1 VGDVLVLCYHAISPT
16 WNATFSVTP
25 DTLEYQLSQLVR
37 AGWRGVTFTD
47 AVLNPPAAKTLAVT
61 FDDGFASVFEVA
73 EPILT
78 RLGLPAT
85 VFVPTAF
92 MGQRQRL
99 SWQGIEVWDGTP
111 HEDELCCMTWDE
123 IGQLTDRGWEA
134 GSHTCSHPH
143 LTTLRDAELEE
154 EMRGSLEQCSERLG
168 RPCRSIAYPYGDVD
182 VRVAALA
189 KEVGYQTGACLAHS
203 LIPLGAHGWPRVGI
217 WHDDS
222 NLRFRLKVWRFTR
235 SARASRLGPSL
246 GRVQQRLRRR
256 APQT

>member
-1 VGDVLVLCYHAISPT
+1 MGDVLVLCYHAVSPT

-37 AGWRGVTFTD
+37 TGWRGATFTD
-47 AVLNPPAAKTLAVT
+47 AVLNPPAPKTLAVT

-78 RLGLPAT
+78 RLGLPGT

-92 MGQRQRL
+92 MGERQRL
-99 SWQGIEVWDGTP
+99 SWQGIEVWVGTP
-111 HEDELCCMTWDE
+111 HEDELYCMTWDE
-123 IGQLTDRGWEA
+123 IGRLTDRGWEA

-143 LTTLRDAELEE
+143 LTRLSDAELQE
-154 EMRGSLEQCSERLG
+154 EMRGSFEQCSKHLG

-203 LIPLGAHGWPRVGI
+203 PVPLGAHVWPRVGI
-217 WHDDS
+217 WQDDS

-246 GRVQQRLRRR
+246 GRVEQRLRRR
-256 APQT
+256 APQS